1 MAPKN
6 LQDQQKVRE
15 AILRLHAL
23 GNLSIGAIAKH
34 PEVGRAKST
43 VQYVIKA
50 FAQRQSALDKKR
62 TGGPVAMTKRYT
74 VVVFQPFP
82 SI

>member
-1 MAPKN
+1 MPPKN

-23 GNLSIGAIAKH
+23 GTLSMGVIAKH

-50 FAQRQSALDKKR
+50 FAQRQSAVDRKR
-62 TGGPVAMTKRYT
+62 SGRPMAMNKRYN
-74 VVVFQPFP
+74 VANFQPFS